1 MLEDVLKIYR
11 EQDRFA
17 AIEHIHLSP
26 PLEIVQAY
34 DEVARHLYWQE
45 KDLRGAVAFSCA
57 GIQAGLALAL
67 GPQNAEIISELRS
80 KAKAMA
86 FNLASF
92 VWPGW
97 NEPRIEIEPGDLKL
111 GLDAAKTNQ
120 RLATELDKGDLP
132 LARAHWSVGSMQMAL
147 NNQTAARQSFIQSAE
162 YARKAGENGEALLSD
177 GYAALAGIL
186 HNPDEAVYQT
196 DLETVKQHLTG
207 EEHGDDFIVQ
217 IDTAAKVFTKMGC

>member
-17 AIEHIHLSP
+17 AIEHIHKSP
-26 PLEIVQAY
+26 PLEIVRAY

-45 KDLRGAVAFSCA
+45 KDLRGAVSFSCA
-57 GIQAGLALAL
+57 CIQAGVALAL
-67 GPQNAEIISELRS
+67 GAKDAETIYELRS

-97 NEPRIEIEPGDLKL
+97 DEPGIEIEPGDLKL
-111 GLDAAKTNQ
+111 GLDAAKTNL
-120 RLATELDKGDLP
+120 RLAAKLDKGDLP
-132 LARAHWSVGSMQMAL
+132 LARAHWMVGATQMAL
-147 NNQTAARQSFIQSAE
+147 NDQAAARQSFIESAE

-186 HNPDEAVYQT
+186 QSPDEAAYQT
-196 DLETVKQHLTG
+196 DLETVKQHLAE
-207 EEHGDDFIVQ
+207 EEHGADFITQ
-217 IDTAAKVFTKMGC
+217 LDTAAKVFTKMGC